1 MYGTR
6 LPVLMAVSDF
16 LKYRSPHDRNV
27 EKCLILFGKCERFN
41 IRKDP
46 ESEFSW
52 SHRRGRIL
60 TIRTTRIS

>member
-46 ESEFSW
+46 ESEFS
-52 SHRRGRIL
+52 
-60 TIRTTRIS
+60 